1 MPEIVMHYDMVS
13 GYMGNLK
20 KGQKIVRCK
29 ECANRTTADCPMYF
43 EERIE
48 WEEDGYIE
56 VDYVEH
62 DNTKDDYFCSCGE
75 ERFDVCDC

>member
-1 MPEIVMHYDMVS
+1 M
-13 GYMGNLK
+13 N
-20 KGQKIVRCK
+20 IVRCK
-29 ECANRTTADCPMYF
+29 DCANRYTFDCPMYF

-56 VDYVEH
+56 VDYAEH

-75 ERFDVCDC
+75 ETDI